1 MSDTAHTNKIN
12 HLIEEQEQILFK
24 RVDRSFA
31 WLMLIQWIAG
41 IAAAFWISPKT
52 WVGAYS
58 QPHLHIYA
66 AIFLG
71 GAITLYP
78 VALAFLQPG
87 KRATRCVIGVAQ
99 MLMSALL
106 IHMTGGRIET
116 HFHVFGSLAFLA
128 FYRDLRVLFLASAVV
143 ALDHFIRGVYFPQSV
158 FGVLTASSWRWL
170 EHAAWVIFEDVFLF
184 ISIGHGKKET
194 AAIASKQIELEE
206 SKTQLQELTQ
216 QLEAQNKDL
225 QRTKDQA
232 EAANKAKS
240 AFLANMSHE
249 LRTPLNSVIA
259 LSDMLLEKYYGDLTE
274 HQEEYVRDIQ
284 DGGTHLLSLINDI
297 LDLSKVEA
305 GFHPLECTKVQMST
319 LLGNSL
325 KIVREKASN
334 HNITLTLDM
343 QENLPEITADERK
356 VKQIVFNLLS
366 NAVKFTPDNGKVGL
380 EATATDND
388 IQICVWDTGIGIA
401 PENQSKVFDEFVQVE
416 DSLTRAYE
424 GTGLGLALVKQ
435 LVEQHGGQIWL
446 ESTQGEG
453 SRFTFT
459 LPFEPPDEAPD
470 LHLQNNNGQQ
480 NTHAQTSAVNGT
492 QQ

>member
-1 MSDTAHTNKIN
+1 MSRTEHINKIDQ
-12 HLIEEQEQILFK
+12 LIEEQEQILFK

-31 WLMLIQWIAG
+31 WLMLIQWLAG
-41 IAAAFWISPKT
+41 IAAAFWLSPKT

-58 QPHLHIYA
+58 QTHLHIYA

-87 KRATRCVIGVAQ
+87 RRTTRCVIGVAQ

-128 FYRDLRVLFLASAVV
+128 FYRDLRVLILASAVV
-143 ALDHFIRGVYFPQSV
+143 AIDHFIRGVYFPQSV

-184 ISIGHGKKET
+184 ISIGHGKKEA
-194 AAIASKQIELEE
+194 AAIASKQVELEE
-206 SKTQLQELTQ
+206 SKTQLQNLTQ
-216 QLEAQNKDL
+216 KLEAQNKDL

-249 LRTPLNSVIA
+249 LRTPLNSVIG

-284 DGGTHLLSLINDI
+284 DSGAHLLALINDI

-305 GFHPLECTKVQMST
+305 GYQPLECTSIPIDT
-319 LLGNSL
+319 LLENSL
-325 KIVREKASN
+325 RIVRESASN
-334 HNITLTLDM
+334 HNISTTLDI
-343 QENLPEITADERK
+343 QESLPEIIADERK

-366 NAVKFTPDNGKVGL
+366 NAVKFTPENGQVGIEATPTDNG
-380 EATATDND
+380 

-401 PENQSKVFDEFVQVE
+401 PENQSKIFDEFVQVE
-416 DSLTRAYE
+416 DTLTRGYE

-435 LVEQHGGQIWL
+435 LAEQHGGQVWL
-446 ESTQGEG
+446 ESAEGEG
-453 SRFTFT
+453 SRFYFT
-459 LPFEPPDEAPD
+459 LQLEPPEEIPD
-470 LHLQNNNGQQ
+470 PQMLSSGQQ
-480 NTHAQTSAVNGT
+480 NTHIQTSAVNGAP
-492 QQ
+492 Q